1 MKGIKKMTNPLRM
14 DMKKGVVELEDGDE
28 LTDEEIFQDDK
39 SDEKQQQNSNS
50 KFHR

>member
-28 LTDEEIFQDDK
+28 LTDEKIFQDDK
-39 SDEKQQQNSNS
+39 SDEKQQNSNS